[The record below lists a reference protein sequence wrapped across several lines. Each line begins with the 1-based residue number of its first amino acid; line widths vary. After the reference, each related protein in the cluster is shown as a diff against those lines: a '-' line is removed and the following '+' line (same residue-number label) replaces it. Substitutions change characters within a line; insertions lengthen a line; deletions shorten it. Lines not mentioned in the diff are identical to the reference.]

1 MRQSRIASNGGTG
14 DLEARA
20 RQYSSRDKSGGK
32 VLSGIPPEE
41 DRARKSLLQFFQAK
55 KAKRVV
61 ARIAKVAVMLTTVAG
76 TAIAKVATKAAR
88 KVAARAKVATKA
100 ARKVAAKAK
109 VAKKAAKQM
118 AARASLLDCRWR

>member
-1 MRQSRIASNGGTG
+1 M
-14 DLEARA
+14 
-20 RQYSSRDKSGGK
+20 
-32 VLSGIPPEE
+32 
-41 DRARKSLLQFFQAK
+41 LQFTQAK
-55 KAKRVV
+55 KPKRVV
-61 ARIAKVAVMLTTVAG
+61 ARIAKVAVMMTKVAG

-118 AARASLLDCRWR
+118 TARTSLLECSWR